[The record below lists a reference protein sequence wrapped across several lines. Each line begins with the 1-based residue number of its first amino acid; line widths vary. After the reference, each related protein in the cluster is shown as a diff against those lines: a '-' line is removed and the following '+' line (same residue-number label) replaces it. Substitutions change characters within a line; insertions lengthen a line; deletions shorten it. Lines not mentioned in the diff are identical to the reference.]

1 MLNCRFSGLIFV
13 LFLYIAGDKDKSL
26 PSFWIPSL
34 TPEAKKSEIKK
45 PDSRVYCPLSGKPLK
60 LKDLHPVKF
69 TPMCNDSKSVIT
81 QTARYKCPVT
91 HDILSNSVPCAV
103 LKPSGDVVTMDCV
116 KNIIQKDWMCPLT
129 GRKLREDDIIEMK
142 RGGTGFA
149 GGGADLKAKS
159 YRPSMQTS

>member
-1 MLNCRFSGLIFV
+1 
-13 LFLYIAGDKDKSL
+13 
-26 PSFWIPSL
+26 
-34 TPEAKKSEIKK
+34 
-45 PDSRVYCPLSGKPLK
+45 
-60 LKDLHPVKF
+60 
-69 TPMCNDSKSVIT
+69 MCNDSKSVIT